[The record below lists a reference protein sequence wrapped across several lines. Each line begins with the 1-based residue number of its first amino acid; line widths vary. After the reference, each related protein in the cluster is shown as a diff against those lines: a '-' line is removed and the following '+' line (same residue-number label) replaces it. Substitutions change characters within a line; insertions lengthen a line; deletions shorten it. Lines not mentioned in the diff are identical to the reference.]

1 MNADFFSGER
11 RLPACFCR
19 QLAGK
24 GSRTR
29 IVRVARAS
37 RVLARTS
44 RHRGLFGYVRNLRE
58 ALAQRKTVSAR
69 RRTQHARRVRYPH
82 ATQSGSDRLPLRD
95 CGPPVKEHCRNEH
108 ARAHAVPRMIRVY
121 SRTLAVVF
129 VRPTSLRKMATA
141 RQARP
146 PLHHRALRGRCA
158 RIFLGASKVWIKIG
172 TEKSRRWEFRRS
184 HRNSTLDISY

>member
-1 MNADFFSGER
+1 MNANC
-11 RLPACFCR
+11 PAS
-19 QLAGK
+19 A
-24 GSRTR
+24 
-29 IVRVARAS
+29 RVS
-37 RVLARTS
+37 RVGEAS

-82 ATQSGSDRLPLRD
+82 ANTRASRATQSGSDRLPLRD
-95 CGPPVKEHCRNEH
+95 CGPPVKEYCRNEH
-108 ARAHAVPRMIRVY
+108 ARAHVLPRMIRVY
-121 SRTLAVVF
+121 SRALAAVF
-129 VRPTSLRKMATA
+129 VRPT
-141 RQARP
+141 RP